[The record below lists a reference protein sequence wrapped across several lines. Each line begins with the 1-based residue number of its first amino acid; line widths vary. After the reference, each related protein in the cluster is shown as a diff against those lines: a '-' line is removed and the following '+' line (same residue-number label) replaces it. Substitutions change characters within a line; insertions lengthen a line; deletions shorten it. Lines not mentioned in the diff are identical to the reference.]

1 MGWPVR
7 HGGVNF
13 LIDECLHSS
22 LVAVALGR
30 GHEASHVIWLGLA
43 GEADWD
49 LMKRVVADDLTFV
62 TNNARDFRRLFAR
75 EPLHAGL
82 VIVVPQVVPARQR
95 ELFAA
100 VLDELAGG
108 QGPVNEVVEIELSG
122 DDAVITRYGLPA

>member
-1 MGWPVR
+1 MA
-7 HGGVNF
+7 F
-13 LIDECLHSS
+13 AQD
-22 LVAVALGR
+22 R
-30 GHEASHVIWLGLA
+30 GHEASHVAWLGLT

-82 VIVVPQVVPARQR
+82 VVIVPQVVPARQR
-95 ELFAA
+95 ELFGA

-108 QGPVNEVVEIELSG
+108 PGPVNELIKIKLAGAE
-122 DDAVITRYGLPA
+122 AVITRYGLPD